1 MKNITY
7 FRTLN
12 EAISNR
18 FVLISLLKRVVN
30 FYYNMYFYDPN
41 IFKNFS
47 NMSINNTEHKKSLAF
62 LKAAGSSN
70 INLIY

>member
-7 FRTLN
+7 LRTLN
-12 EAISNR
+12 EVISNK
-18 FVLISLLKRVVN
+18 FILFSVIKRVVN
-30 FYYNMYFYDPN
+30 FYYNMYFYHPN

-70 INLIY
+70 INFIY